1 MIRAI
6 ADISFAHSPLLL
18 IIERLKR
25 GLLDRQE
32 ENDNWQRARFV
43 RMNRRLIANSL
54 VEQSI
59 AREGSVENR
68 ACNSRIVVGGRGL
81 AFETWT
87 TRLGRDS
94 GAESLQRT
102 TASCSAKTFVGIV
115 ALTRSCLSR

>member
-6 ADISFAHSPLLL
+6 ADISLAHSPLLL

-32 ENDNWQRARFV
+32 ENDDWQRARFV

-59 AREGSVENR
+59 AREGSVENK
-68 ACNSRIVVGGRGL
+68 ACNSRIGVGGPGP
-81 AFETWT
+81 AFETWV

-94 GAESLQRT
+94 CAE
-102 TASCSAKTFVGIV
+102 
-115 ALTRSCLSR
+115 